1 MEELEV
7 HHDIDWDNQDPEE
20 GADSTI
26 MDTIRRQ
33 LQELKELVYDA

>member
-20 GADSTI
+20 GEDSTI

-33 LQELKELVYDA
+33 LQELKELVYGA